1 MFEVKKNCESMTFIR
16 GRYEN
21 EFEMWESV
29 SLFIQMLMIN
39 DNICVIRNE
48 GEVIVVEYEHNE
60 YLDRFGGPSPV
71 WLEEDEQGLV
81 YDYREEKYR
90 DSHREED

>member
-1 MFEVKKNCESMTFIR
+1 
-16 GRYEN
+16 
-21 EFEMWESV
+21 MWESI

-39 DNICVIRNE
+39 DNTCIIRNE
-48 GEVIVVEYEHNE
+48 GVVIVVEYGHNE
-60 YLDRFGGPSPV
+60 YLDYFGGPSPV

-90 DSHREED
+90 ESHREED

>member
-1 MFEVKKNCESMTFIR
+1 MTFIR
-16 GRYEN
+16 DKYKN
-21 EFEMWESV
+21 EFEMWESI

-39 DNICVIRNE
+39 DNTCIIRNE
-48 GEVIVVEYEHNE
+48 GVVIVVEYGHNE
-60 YLDRFGGPSPV
+60 YLDYFGGPSPV

-90 DSHREED
+90 ESHREED

>member
-1 MFEVKKNCESMTFIR
+1 MFKVKKNCESMAFIR
-16 GRYEN
+16 DKYKN
-21 EFEMWESV
+21 EFEMWESI

-39 DNICVIRNE
+39 DNVCTIRNE
-48 GEVIVVEYEHNE
+48 GEVIVVEYGHNE

-71 WLEEDEQGLV
+71 WLEEDEQELV
-81 YDYREEKYR
+81 YDYRAEKYR

>member
-1 MFEVKKNCESMTFIR
+1 MFEVKKNYESMTFIR
-16 GRYEN
+16 DKYKN
-21 EFEMWESV
+21 EFEMWESI

-39 DNICVIRNE
+39 DNICTIRNE
-48 GEVIVVEYEHNE
+48 GVVIVVEYGHNE
-60 YLDRFGGPSPV
+60 YLDYFGGPSPV

-90 DSHREED
+90 ESHREED

>member
-1 MFEVKKNCESMTFIR
+1 MFEVKKNYESMTFIR
-16 GRYEN
+16 DKYKN
-21 EFEMWESV
+21 EFEMWESI

-39 DNICVIRNE
+39 DNICTIRNE
-48 GEVIVVEYEHNE
+48 GVVIVVEYGHNE
-60 YLDRFGGPSPV
+60 YLDYFGGPSPV

-90 DSHREED
+90 ESHREEE

>member
-1 MFEVKKNCESMTFIR
+1 MFKVKKNCESMAFIKDKYR
-16 GRYEN
+16 N
-21 EFEMWESV
+21 EFEMWESI

-39 DNICVIRNE
+39 DNVCTIRNE
-48 GEVIVVEYEHNE
+48 GEVIVVEYGHNE

-81 YDYREEKYR
+81 YEYREEKY
-90 DSHREED
+90 